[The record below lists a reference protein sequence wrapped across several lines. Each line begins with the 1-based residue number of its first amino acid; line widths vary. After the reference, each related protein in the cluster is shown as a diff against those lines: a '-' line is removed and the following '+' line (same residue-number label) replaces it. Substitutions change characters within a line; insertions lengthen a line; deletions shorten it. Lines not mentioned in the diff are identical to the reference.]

1 MADILVSQHGG
12 EVPASMDALI
22 ALPGV
27 GRKTANV
34 VLGHALGVPGL
45 PVDRHVLRVANRLG
59 LVHSDDPDQGRGRAR
74 RAVPEEEVD
83 AGLRHV
89 HPARPA
95 HLQADAALQ
104 GLQRPAGLRL
114 RQPMTRER
122 FRELVAEAI
131 DTIPRRF
138 AQEVKN
144 LAIVVEDEPSP
155 ELLAEMEMGPD
166 DVLFGLYQGTPL
178 PERRW
183 DYGNTLPDRIT
194 LFQAAI
200 EDECEG
206 DEDCIVGEIGETLI
220 HELGHYF
227 GMSEDEIMEIEERYW
242 RGEGA

>member
-1 MADILVSQHGG
+1 
-12 EVPASMDALI
+12 
-22 ALPGV
+22 
-27 GRKTANV
+27 
-34 VLGHALGVPGL
+34 
-45 PVDRHVLRVANRLG
+45 
-59 LVHSDDPDQGRGRAR
+59 
-74 RAVPEEEVD
+74 
-83 AGLRHV
+83 
-89 HPARPA
+89 
-95 HLQADAALQ
+95 
-104 GLQRPAGLRL
+104 
-114 RQPMTRER
+114 MTRER

-138 AQEVKN
+138 AEEVKN
-144 LAIVVEDEPSP
+144 LAIVVEDEPSAA
-155 ELLAEMEMGPD
+155 LLAEMEMGPD

-194 LFQAAI
+194 LFQAVI

-206 DEDCIVGEIGETLI
+206 DEDCIVGEIGDTLI